1 MEFEF
6 RDFWGVVISVVV
18 TIGGALV
25 KAANTRIKD
34 LETKNQTQDLAIA
47 STKQVADALKEE
59 IKNHSNDM
67 KEIRDKVN
75 QIENSITAVG
85 TKVDSI
91 SDVLIE
97 IRSAITNAQKTR

>member
-34 LETKNQTQDLAIA
+34 LELKNQTQDLAIA

>member
-1 MEFEF
+1 MEFDF
-6 RDFWGVVISVVV
+6 RDFWGLVISVVL

-25 KAANTRIKD
+25 KAANARIHD
-34 LETKNQTQDLAIA
+34 LELKNQTQDLAIA